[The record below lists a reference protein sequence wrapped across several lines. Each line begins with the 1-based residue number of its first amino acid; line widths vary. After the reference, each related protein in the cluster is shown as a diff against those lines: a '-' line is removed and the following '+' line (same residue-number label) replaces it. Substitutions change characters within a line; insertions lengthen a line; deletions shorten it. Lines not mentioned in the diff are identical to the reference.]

1 MVPILD
7 VNICKYR
14 FPYGQINHMT
24 WNNVSLFHFFSLS
37 LSLSL
42 SLPLTFTNGIQ
53 CLLPSFFFSYMSI
66 NLSLVLSTY
75 HSSYV
80 SIHPPI
86 HLSVNLLIDTFLPQT
101 QEPKMVLFFDL
112 LNFLFVWSII
122 VPALYVSLPLYPPSL
137 SSCLRTCCTLP
148 YNACLPTSIYLPTYL
163 QPSFCWNSLS
173 FRLRPKS
180 QLNHGLAS
188 LTLTNTHSTI
198 KGKVEK

>member
-1 MVPILD
+1 MVRSIIWPGIMS
-7 VNICKYR
+7 
-14 FPYGQINHMT
+14 P
-24 WNNVSLFHFFSLS
+24 HFISFLSVSLS
-37 LSLSL
+37 LSL
-42 SLPLTFTNGIQ
+42 F
-53 CLLPSFFFSYMSI
+53 LLPSLMEFNVCSLHFFSPTC
-66 NLSLVLSTY
+66 LSTY
-75 HSSYV
+75 LLFY
-80 SIHPPI
+80 PPI

-122 VPALYVSLPLYPPSL
+122 VPTLYVSLPLYPPSL